1 MNRRFQTILD
11 LENLSPA
18 QLADRLGVQRSGI
31 SHILSG
37 RNKPSFELLQ
47 RVVQSFPEISAEW
60 LITGN
65 GKPLK
70 EQNQAAASGA
80 ASSAAS
86 GATSSAASGAA
97 SSATSSA
104 ANSRSSGT
112 TPSTTPSISPST
124 TSGSTNSR
132 SSGTISGAT
141 PPFEGLFNSSEAA
154 TEPQIPAQTSD
165 IESIEDEISDFQ
177 PLQSSIFDANPA
189 NDREKRALKRV
200 ILIYNDNTFEELLP
214 PVDKKR

>member
-70 EQNQAAASGA
+70 EQNQAATSGA
-80 ASSAAS
+80 ASSA
-86 GATSSAASGAA
+86 T

-104 ANSRSSGT
+104 ANSRSS
-112 TPSTTPSISPST
+112 STTPSISPST
-124 TSGSTNSR
+124 TSGSNNS
-132 SSGTISGAT
+132 STSGTISGTT

-165 IESIEDEISDFQ
+165 IEGIEDEISDFQ

>member
-70 EQNQAAASGA
+70 EQNQAATSGA

-86 GATSSAASGAA
+86 
-97 SSATSSA
+97 SATSGA

-124 TSGSTNSR
+124 TSGSNNS
-132 SSGTISGAT
+132 STSGTISGAT

-165 IESIEDEISDFQ
+165 IEGIEDEISDFQ

>member
-86 GATSSAASGAA
+86 GATSG
-97 SSATSSA
+97 A

-124 TSGSTNSR
+124 TSGSNNS
-132 SSGTISGAT
+132 STSGTISGAT
-141 PPFEGLFNSSEAA
+141 PPFEGLFNSSESA

-165 IESIEDEISDFQ
+165 IEGIEDEISDFQ

>member
-70 EQNQAAASGA
+70 EQNLA
-80 ASSAAS
+80 
-86 GATSSAASGAA
+86 AASGAA
-97 SSATSSA
+97 SSATSGA

-124 TSGSTNSR
+124 TSGSNNS
-132 SSGTISGAT
+132 STSGTISGAT
-141 PPFEGLFNSSEAA
+141 PPFEGLFNSSESA

-165 IESIEDEISDFQ
+165 IEGIEDEISDFQ

>member
-80 ASSAAS
+80 AS
-86 GATSSAASGAA
+86 GATSG
-97 SSATSSA
+97 A
-104 ANSRSSGT
+104 ANSRSFGT
-112 TPSTTPSISPST
+112 TPSITPSISPST
-124 TSGSTNSR
+124 TSGSNNS
-132 SSGTISGAT
+132 STSGAISGAT

-165 IESIEDEISDFQ
+165 IEGIEDEISDFQ

>member
-70 EQNQAAASGA
+70 EQNQAAAS
-80 ASSAAS
+80 S
-86 GATSSAASGAA
+86 AA

-124 TSGSTNSR
+124 TSGSNNS
-132 SSGTISGAT
+132 STSGTISGAT
-141 PPFEGLFNSSEAA
+141 PPFEGLFNSSESA
-154 TEPQIPAQTSD
+154 TEPQTPAQTSD
-165 IESIEDEISDFQ
+165 IEGIEDEISDFQ
-177 PLQSSIFDANPA
+177 PLQSSIFDVNPA

>member
-70 EQNQAAASGA
+70 EQNLA
-80 ASSAAS
+80 
-86 GATSSAASGAA
+86 AASGAA
-97 SSATSSA
+97 SSATSGA

-124 TSGSTNSR
+124 TSGSNNS
-132 SSGTISGAT
+132 STSGTISGAT

-165 IESIEDEISDFQ
+165 IEGIEDKISDFQ

>member
-80 ASSAAS
+80 
-86 GATSSAASGAA
+86 T

-124 TSGSTNSR
+124 TSGSNNS
-132 SSGTISGAT
+132 STSGTISGAT

-165 IESIEDEISDFQ
+165 IEGIEDEISDFQ

>member
-80 ASSAAS
+80 
-86 GATSSAASGAA
+86 T

-112 TPSTTPSISPST
+112 TPSISPST
-124 TSGSTNSR
+124 TSGSNNS
-132 SSGTISGAT
+132 STSGTISGAT
-141 PPFEGLFNSSEAA
+141 PPFEGLFNSSESA

-165 IESIEDEISDFQ
+165 IEGIEDEISDFQ

>member
-86 GATSSAASGAA
+86 GATSGTA
-97 SSATSSA
+97 SSA

-112 TPSTTPSISPST
+112 TPSTTQSISPST
-124 TSGSTNSR
+124 TSGSNNS
-132 SSGTISGAT
+132 STSGTISGAT
-141 PPFEGLFNSSEAA
+141 PPFEGLFNSSESA

-165 IESIEDEISDFQ
+165 IEGIEDEISDFQ

>member
-70 EQNQAAASGA
+70 EQNLAAASGA
-80 ASSAAS
+80 ASSA
-86 GATSSAASGAA
+86 T

-112 TPSTTPSISPST
+112 TPSISPST
-124 TSGSTNSR
+124 TSGSNNS
-132 SSGTISGAT
+132 STSGTISGAT

-165 IESIEDEISDFQ
+165 IEGIEDEISDFQ

>member
-80 ASSAAS
+80 AS
-86 GATSSAASGAA
+86 GAA

-112 TPSTTPSISPST
+112 TPSISPST
-124 TSGSTNSR
+124 TSGSNNS
-132 SSGTISGAT
+132 STSGTISGAT

-165 IESIEDEISDFQ
+165 IEGIEDEISDFQ
-177 PLQSSIFDANPA
+177 PLQSSIFDVNPA

>member
-70 EQNQAAASGA
+70 EQNLA
-80 ASSAAS
+80 
-86 GATSSAASGAA
+86 AASGAA

-124 TSGSTNSR
+124 TSGSNNS
-132 SSGTISGAT
+132 STSGTISGAT
-141 PPFEGLFNSSEAA
+141 PPFEGLFNSSESA

-165 IESIEDEISDFQ
+165 IEGIEDEISDFQ

>member
-70 EQNQAAASGA
+70 EQNLA
-80 ASSAAS
+80 
-86 GATSSAASGAA
+86 AASGAA

-124 TSGSTNSR
+124 TSGSNNS
-132 SSGTISGAT
+132 STSGTISGAI

-165 IESIEDEISDFQ
+165 IEGIEDEISDFQ

>member
-80 ASSAAS
+80 ASSA
-86 GATSSAASGAA
+86 TSSAASG
-97 SSATSSA
+97 A

-124 TSGSTNSR
+124 TSGSNNS
-132 SSGTISGAT
+132 STSGTISGAT

-154 TEPQIPAQTSD
+154 TEPQTPAQTSD
-165 IESIEDEISDFQ
+165 IEGIEDEISDFQ

>member
-70 EQNQAAASGA
+70 EQNQAAASDA
-80 ASSAAS
+80 ASS
-86 GATSSAASGAA
+86 ATSSAASG
-97 SSATSSA
+97 A

-124 TSGSTNSR
+124 TSGSNNS
-132 SSGTISGAT
+132 STSGTISGAT

-165 IESIEDEISDFQ
+165 IEGIEDEISDFQ

>member
-70 EQNQAAASGA
+70 EQNQAATSGA
-80 ASSAAS
+80 ASSA
-86 GATSSAASGAA
+86 T

-112 TPSTTPSISPST
+112 TPSISPST
-124 TSGSTNSR
+124 TSGSNNS
-132 SSGTISGAT
+132 STSGTISGAT

-165 IESIEDEISDFQ
+165 IEGIEDEISDFQ

>member
-86 GATSSAASGAA
+86 GATSG
-97 SSATSSA
+97 ATSGA
-104 ANSRSSGT
+104 ANSRSSG
-112 TPSTTPSISPST
+112 TTPSISPST
-124 TSGSTNSR
+124 TSGSNNS
-132 SSGTISGAT
+132 STSGTISGAT

-165 IESIEDEISDFQ
+165 IEGIEDEISDFQ

>member
-70 EQNQAAASGA
+70 EQNLAAASGA
-80 ASSAAS
+80 AS
-86 GATSSAASGAA
+86 GAA
-97 SSATSSA
+97 SSA

-124 TSGSTNSR
+124 TSGSNNS
-132 SSGTISGAT
+132 STSGTISGAT
-141 PPFEGLFNSSEAA
+141 PPFEGLLNSSESA
-154 TEPQIPAQTSD
+154 TEPRIPTQTSD
-165 IESIEDEISDFQ
+165 IEGIEDEISDFQ

>member
-70 EQNQAAASGA
+70 EQNLA
-80 ASSAAS
+80 
-86 GATSSAASGAA
+86 AASGAA
-97 SSATSSA
+97 SSATSGA
-104 ANSRSSGT
+104 ANSRSSG
-112 TPSTTPSISPST
+112 TTPSISPST
-124 TSGSTNSR
+124 TSGSNNS
-132 SSGTISGAT
+132 STSGTISGAT
-141 PPFEGLFNSSEAA
+141 PPFEGLFNSSESA

-165 IESIEDEISDFQ
+165 IEGIEDEISDFQ

>member
-86 GATSSAASGAA
+86 GAA
-97 SSATSSA
+97 SSA
-104 ANSRSSGT
+104 ANSRSFGT
-112 TPSTTPSISPST
+112 TPSITPSISPST
-124 TSGSTNSR
+124 TSGSNNS
-132 SSGTISGAT
+132 STSGTISGTT

-165 IESIEDEISDFQ
+165 IEGIEDEISDFQ

>member
-86 GATSSAASGAA
+86 SAASGA
-97 SSATSSA
+97 TSGA

-112 TPSTTPSISPST
+112 TPSITPST
-124 TSGSTNSR
+124 TSGSNNS
-132 SSGTISGAT
+132 STSGTISGTT

-165 IESIEDEISDFQ
+165 IEGIEDEISDFQ
-177 PLQSSIFDANPA
+177 PLQSSIFDVNPA

>member
-80 ASSAAS
+80 ASSA
-86 GATSSAASGAA
+86 
-97 SSATSSA
+97 TSSA

-112 TPSTTPSISPST
+112 TPSTTPGST
-124 TSGSTNSR
+124 NGSTNS
-132 SSGTISGAT
+132 SNNSSTSGTISGAT
-141 PPFEGLFNSSEAA
+141 PPFEGFFNSSEAA

-165 IESIEDEISDFQ
+165 IEDIEDEISDFQ
-177 PLQSSIFDANPA
+177 PLQSSIFDVNPA

>member
-80 ASSAAS
+80 TS
-86 GATSSAASGAA
+86 GATSSATSG
-97 SSATSSA
+97 A
-104 ANSRSSGT
+104 ANSRSSG
-112 TPSTTPSISPST
+112 TTPSISPST
-124 TSGSTNSR
+124 TSGSNNS
-132 SSGTISGAT
+132 STSGTISGAT

-165 IESIEDEISDFQ
+165 IEGIEDEISDFQ

>member
-80 ASSAAS
+80 ASGAASSAAS
-86 GATSSAASGAA
+86 GATSG
-97 SSATSSA
+97 A

-124 TSGSTNSR
+124 TSGSNNS
-132 SSGTISGAT
+132 STSGTISGAT
-141 PPFEGLFNSSEAA
+141 PPFEGLFNSSESA

-165 IESIEDEISDFQ
+165 IEGVEDEISDFQ

>member
-80 ASSAAS
+80 TSSATS
-86 GATSSAASGAA
+86 GATSGAASG
-97 SSATSSA
+97 A

-124 TSGSTNSR
+124 TSGSNNS
-132 SSGTISGAT
+132 STSGTISGAT

-165 IESIEDEISDFQ
+165 IEGIEDEISDFQ

>member
-80 ASSAAS
+80 ASSA
-86 GATSSAASGAA
+86 T

-112 TPSTTPSISPST
+112 TPSISPST
-124 TSGSTNSR
+124 TSGSNNS
-132 SSGTISGAT
+132 STSGTISGAT
-141 PPFEGLFNSSEAA
+141 PPFEGLFNSSESA

-165 IESIEDEISDFQ
+165 IEGIEDEISDFQ

>member
-70 EQNQAAASGA
+70 EQNLAAASGATSGA

-86 GATSSAASGAA
+86 G
-97 SSATSSA
+97 A

-124 TSGSTNSR
+124 TSGSNNS
-132 SSGTISGAT
+132 STSGTISGAT
-141 PPFEGLFNSSEAA
+141 PPFEGLFNSSESA

-165 IESIEDEISDFQ
+165 IEGIEDEISDFQ

>member
-37 RNKPSFELLQ
+37 RNRPSFELLQ

-80 ASSAAS
+80 ASGATS
-86 GATSSAASGAA
+86 GATSG
-97 SSATSSA
+97 A

-124 TSGSTNSR
+124 TSGSNNS
-132 SSGTISGAT
+132 STSGTISGAT

-165 IESIEDEISDFQ
+165 IEGIEDEISDFQ

>member
-70 EQNQAAASGA
+70 EQNQAATSGAASGA

-86 GATSSAASGAA
+86 SATSGATSG
-97 SSATSSA
+97 A

-124 TSGSTNSR
+124 TSGSNNS
-132 SSGTISGAT
+132 STSGTISGTT

-165 IESIEDEISDFQ
+165 IEGIEDEISDFQ
-177 PLQSSIFDANPA
+177 PLQSSIFDVNPA

>member
-80 ASSAAS
+80 ASSA
-86 GATSSAASGAA
+86 TSSAA
-97 SSATSSA
+97 SSA

-112 TPSTTPSISPST
+112 TPSISPST
-124 TSGSTNSR
+124 TSGSNNS
-132 SSGTISGAT
+132 STSGTISGAT

-165 IESIEDEISDFQ
+165 IEGIEDEISDFQ

>member
-86 GATSSAASGAA
+86 GAT
-97 SSATSSA
+97 
-104 ANSRSSGT
+104 NSRSSG
-112 TPSTTPSISPST
+112 TTPSISPST
-124 TSGSTNSR
+124 TSGSNNS
-132 SSGTISGAT
+132 STSGTISGAT

-165 IESIEDEISDFQ
+165 IEGIEDEISDFQ

>member
-80 ASSAAS
+80 ASSAA
-86 GATSSAASGAA
+86 
-97 SSATSSA
+97 
-104 ANSRSSGT
+104 NSRSSGT
-112 TPSTTPSISPST
+112 TPSTTPSISTST
-124 TSGSTNSR
+124 TSGSNNS
-132 SSGTISGAT
+132 STSGTISGAT

-154 TEPQIPAQTSD
+154 TEPQIPAQISD
-165 IESIEDEISDFQ
+165 IEGIEDEISDFQ

>member
-70 EQNQAAASGA
+70 EQNQAATSGAASSA

-86 GATSSAASGAA
+86 GATSG
-97 SSATSSA
+97 A

-112 TPSTTPSISPST
+112 TLSISPST
-124 TSGSTNSR
+124 TSGSNNS
-132 SSGTISGAT
+132 STSGTISGAT
-141 PPFEGLFNSSEAA
+141 PPFEGLFNSSESA

-165 IESIEDEISDFQ
+165 IEGIEDEISDFQ

>member
-80 ASSAAS
+80 ASSA
-86 GATSSAASGAA
+86 
-97 SSATSSA
+97 TSSA

-112 TPSTTPSISPST
+112 TPSISPST
-124 TSGSTNSR
+124 TSGSNNS
-132 SSGTISGAT
+132 STSGTISGTT

-165 IESIEDEISDFQ
+165 IEGIEDEISDFQ

>member
-86 GATSSAASGAA
+86 SAASGA
-97 SSATSSA
+97 TSGA

-124 TSGSTNSR
+124 TSGSNNS
-132 SSGTISGAT
+132 STSGTISGAT

-165 IESIEDEISDFQ
+165 IEGIEDEISDFQ

>member
-80 ASSAAS
+80 ASSA
-86 GATSSAASGAA
+86 
-97 SSATSSA
+97 TSSA

-124 TSGSTNSR
+124 TSGSNNS
-132 SSGTISGAT
+132 STSGTISGTT

-165 IESIEDEISDFQ
+165 IEGIEDEISDFQ

>member
-80 ASSAAS
+80 AS
-86 GATSSAASGAA
+86 G
-97 SSATSSA
+97 ATSSA

-112 TPSTTPSISPST
+112 TPSTTP
-124 TSGSTNSR
+124 GSTNGSNN
-132 SSGTISGAT
+132 SSTSGTISGAT

-165 IESIEDEISDFQ
+165 IEGIEDEISDFQ

-200 ILIYNDNTFEELLP
+200 ILLDNDNTFEELLP

>member
-37 RNKPSFELLQ
+37 RNRPSFELLQ

-70 EQNQAAASGA
+70 EQNLA
-80 ASSAAS
+80 
-86 GATSSAASGAA
+86 AASGAA
-97 SSATSSA
+97 SSATSGA

-124 TSGSTNSR
+124 TSGSNNS
-132 SSGTISGAT
+132 STSGTISGAT
-141 PPFEGLFNSSEAA
+141 PPFEGLFNSSESA

-165 IESIEDEISDFQ
+165 IEGIEDEISDFQ

>member
-80 ASSAAS
+80 AS
-86 GATSSAASGAA
+86 GATSG
-97 SSATSSA
+97 A
-104 ANSRSSGT
+104 ANSRRSG
-112 TPSTTPSISPST
+112 TTPSISPST
-124 TSGSTNSR
+124 TSGSNNS
-132 SSGTISGAT
+132 STSGTISGAT
-141 PPFEGLFNSSEAA
+141 PPFEGLFNSSESA

-165 IESIEDEISDFQ
+165 IEGIEDEISDFQ